1 MYIYIL
7 SFIMA
12 FASVSHAET
21 VSPGDMAK
29 TTPPGQTA
37 PQMNDI
43 HDIASL
49 MPAHGIP
56 GWAVVAA
63 SLTAAA
69 LVAIASFLIWKKFRK
84 TPLINTT
91 PQLPPWEEALKKLEV
106 LSKSMGKYSKK
117 EFYFSLSEILRRYV
131 SRRYSIDAMEMTA
144 EELRPALDHF
154 FASLADLKELRLDI
168 KSFIARSDTVKF
180 APESTDNEKMD
191 DDITLIRKIVE
202 MTIPVQN
209 DNNDDPGGQA
219 LNQK

>member
-1 MYIYIL
+1 MHIYMV

-12 FASVSHAET
+12 LATVSHAET
-21 VSPGDMAK
+21 VSPGDMTKAVH
-29 TTPPGQTA
+29 PGQTA
-37 PQMNDI
+37 QQMSDI

-56 GWAVVAA
+56 GWAVIAA
-63 SLTAAA
+63 SLTAAV

-84 TPLINTT
+84 TPLIKTT

-144 EELRPALDHF
+144 EELRPILDQF
-154 FASLADLKELRLDI
+154 FASLTDLKELRIDI
-168 KSFIARSDTVKF
+168 KSFIARSDMVKF

-191 DDITLIRKIVE
+191 DDIILIRKIVE
-202 MTIPVQN
+202 MTMPVQN
-209 DNNDDPGGQA
+209 DNNDDSDGQA